1 MCFIVFMQ
9 VIFFIFPRLL
19 VAGDSAGGNL
29 TASLTLKTI
38 QVVRLNLLEL
48 QFDIWLGVFPRCNFP
63 SISEI
68 QICPSMGCLDFA
80 KLGWNRFETTNLMK
94 IFTFLKA
101 HPAEYFHLKLVR
113 SKYKTWMPRIIQ
125 DPSKKERWKALISC
139 FLWRKYIFLF
149 AQSDVVS
156 LRWESAAQTGWCSA
170 MQRFLFSVF
179 TSSFSLLSSSSS
191 STMFSSSPSFCFPF
205 CFNRVVEM
213 DSSFLSLVQAVI
225 VVDLSYSINI
235 FS

>member
-1 MCFIVFMQ
+1 MICNQIVTWTAFAILAIFVVLCFIVFMQ
-9 VIFFIFPRLL
+9 VIFLIFPRLL

-38 QVVRLNLLEL
+38 QVVWLNLLEL
-48 QFDIWLGVFPRCNFP
+48 QFNIWLGVFPRCNFL

-94 IFTFLKA
+94 IYTFVKA

-113 SKYKTWMPRIIQ
+113 SKYKTWMLRIIQ
-125 DPSKKERWKALISC
+125 DPSKKERWNALISC

-149 AQSDVVS
+149 AQSDVV
-156 LRWESAAQTGWCSA
+156 
-170 MQRFLFSVF
+170 
-179 TSSFSLLSSSSS
+179 
-191 STMFSSSPSFCFPF
+191 
-205 CFNRVVEM
+205 
-213 DSSFLSLVQAVI
+213 
-225 VVDLSYSINI
+225 
-235 FS
+235 